1 MNIRLSISMGLALAL
16 ILAFA
21 LACATAVEPTA
32 PQQPVAP
39 AQAQPA
45 QPAQSGAMAAPV
57 APAQPAPAATAMP
70 AMAAMAPAGTGAQ
83 APSVASV
90 RPEFQPMDE
99 MMGEAKYG
107 GTLNYVPQG
116 SIKIIDPIA
125 TGAIV
130 TGTVGRH
137 AYDQLFWR
145 DRNYNIFPQMLD
157 SWEISEDG
165 TAYTFKVRAGQT
177 FHNGDPLRMVDIAES
192 HNRFARVDPLGRQLL
207 GISAGN
213 EGVETPEQRFN
224 QTLNEMDNT
233 ITMQFEQPTAM
244 VLEFLAQLDPRQPS
258 IMHEDIWQLSPG
270 EPVQDAIGTGAYMM
284 TRWIPQ
290 ERLVFEKFPD
300 YSPNAGEA
308 WDFTKG
314 EITQY
319 LDGFIALDI
328 PDHATRVAALQT
340 GEVDVLDD
348 FRLDLAF
355 TLEGNPNIEWSP
367 IRDGNYGVHAFN
379 FRHPPFDNTDAGRL
393 ARRAV
398 YAAAPNDQIMQ
409 AAVGEQQFWTEC
421 YIEIHCGTPWKTQ
434 VADDIQ
440 EEGIKTFGGN
450 LDLARSILDEAAA
463 LDPMIKDYPV
473 RLIAASDMPF
483 MPEAGLVMHEAL
495 KDVGF
500 TKVELVSLD
509 WASRIALTAS
519 DGPWEIAT
527 SWSNF
532 ANGLNPLAPSMA
544 SDGSGGWEE
553 PRITELRDQFLVE
566 TDPEKLQTL
575 FDDMNRVLYDNPARV
590 WHFMFSPPRAI
601 RSDVQNFCIDCLF
614 PILHNVWL
622 DR

>member
-1 MNIRLSISMGLALAL
+1 MRFRFAITMGLALAL
-16 ILAFA
+16 TLAFA
-21 LACATAVEPTA
+21 LACASSAE
-32 PQQPVAP
+32 PVAP
-39 AQAQPA
+39 APA
-45 QPAQSGAMAAPV
+45 ADP
-57 APAQPAPAATAMP
+57 APAQPAAAAAAPAPAVPAAPQQPAAAATAMP
-70 AMAAMAPAGTGAQ
+70 AMAPAGTSAQ
-83 APSVASV
+83 APSVAEV
-90 RPEFQPMDE
+90 RPQFQPMDE
-99 MMGEAKYG
+99 DTGEAKFG

-145 DRNYNIFPQMLD
+145 DRNYNIFPQMLTD
-157 SWEISEDG
+157 WEIGADG
-165 TAYTFKVRAGQT
+165 TSYTFTVRAGQK
-177 FHNGDPLRMVDIAES
+177 FHNGDPLRMEDIAES

-213 EGVETPEQRFN
+213 DGVETKDQRFN
-224 QTLNEMDNT
+224 QTLDEMNNT

-258 IMHEDIWQLSPG
+258 VMHEDIWQLAPG
-270 EPVQDAIGTGAYMM
+270 EPVQDAIGTGAYQM

-290 ERLVFEKFPD
+290 ERLVFEKFMD
-300 YSPNAGEA
+300 YVPNTGED

-355 TLEGNPNIEWSP
+355 TLDGSDEIEWSP

-398 YAAAPNDQIMQ
+398 YAASPNDQIMQ
-409 AAVGEQQFWTEC
+409 AAVGDQQFWTVC

-440 EEGIKTFGGN
+440 VEGIKTFGGN
-450 LDLARSILDEAAA
+450 LDLARSLLDEAAA
-463 LDPMIKDYPV
+463 LDPEIKDYPV

-500 TKVELVSLD
+500 TNVELVSLD

-601 RSDVQNFCIDCLF
+601 RSDVKNFCIDCLF

>member
-1 MNIRLSISMGLALAL
+1 MRFRFAITMGLALAL
-16 ILAFA
+16 TLAFA
-21 LACATAVEPTA
+21 LACASSAEPQA
-32 PQQPVAP
+32 PDAP
-39 AQAQPA
+39 ADP
-45 QPAQSGAMAAPV
+45 
-57 APAQPAPAATAMP
+57 APAQPAAAAAAPAPAVPAAPQQPAAAATAMP
-70 AMAAMAPAGTGAQ
+70 AMAPAGTSAQ
-83 APSVASV
+83 APSVAEV
-90 RPEFQPMDE
+90 RPQFQPMDE
-99 MMGEAKYG
+99 DTGEAKFG

-145 DRNYNIFPQMLD
+145 DRNYNIFPQMLTD
-157 SWEISEDG
+157 WEIGADG
-165 TAYTFKVRAGQT
+165 TSYTFTVRAGQK
-177 FHNGDPLRMVDIAES
+177 FHNGDPLRMEDIAES

-213 EGVETPEQRFN
+213 DGVETKDQRFN
-224 QTLNEMDNT
+224 QTLDEMNNT

-258 IMHEDIWQLSPG
+258 VMHEDIWQLAPG
-270 EPVQDAIGTGAYMM
+270 EPVQDAIGTGAYQM

-290 ERLVFEKFPD
+290 ERLVFEKFMD
-300 YSPNAGEA
+300 YVPNTGED

-355 TLEGNPNIEWSP
+355 TLDGSDEIEWSP

-398 YAAAPNDQIMQ
+398 YAASPNDQIMQ
-409 AAVGEQQFWTEC
+409 AAVGDQQFWTVC

-440 EEGIKTFGGN
+440 VEGIKTFGGN
-450 LDLARSILDEAAA
+450 LDLARSLLDEAAT
-463 LDPMIKDYPV
+463 LDPEIKDYPV

-500 TKVELVSLD
+500 TNVELVSLD

-601 RSDVQNFCIDCLF
+601 RSDVKNFCIDCLF

>member
-1 MNIRLSISMGLALAL
+1 
-16 ILAFA
+16 
-21 LACATAVEPTA
+21 
-32 PQQPVAP
+32 
-39 AQAQPA
+39 
-45 QPAQSGAMAAPV
+45 
-57 APAQPAPAATAMP
+57 
-70 AMAAMAPAGTGAQ
+70 
-83 APSVASV
+83 
-90 RPEFQPMDE
+90 MDE
-99 MMGEAKYG
+99 GTGEAKFG

-145 DRNYNIFPQMLD
+145 DRNYNIFPQMLTD
-157 SWEISEDG
+157 WEISADG
-165 TAYTFKVRAGQT
+165 TSYTFTVRDGQT

-213 EGVETPEQRFN
+213 AGVETKDQRFN
-224 QTLNEMDNT
+224 QTLDEMNNT
-233 ITMQFEQPTAM
+233 ITMRFEQPTAM

-258 IMHEDIWQLSPG
+258 VMHEDIWQLAPG
-270 EPVQDAIGTGAYMM
+270 EPVQDAIGTGAYQM

-290 ERLVFEKFPD
+290 ERLVFEKFVD
-300 YSPNAGEA
+300 YVPNTGEA

-355 TLEGNPNIEWSP
+355 TLEGNPGIEWSP

-398 YAAAPNDQIMQ
+398 YAASPNDQIMQ
-409 AAVGEQQFWTEC
+409 AAVGAQQFWTEC

-440 EEGIKTFGGN
+440 VEGIKTFGGN
-450 LDLARSILDEAAA
+450 LDLGRQLLDEAAE
-463 LDPMIKDYPV
+463 LDPGIKDYPV

-500 TKVELVSLD
+500 TNVELVSLD

-601 RSDVQNFCIDCLF
+601 RSDVKNFCIDCLF

>member
-1 MNIRLSISMGLALAL
+1 MRIRHAISIGLSLALT
-16 ILAFA
+16 LAFA
-21 LACATAVEPTA
+21 LACASSAEPEQPMA
-32 PQQPVAP
+32 PE
-39 AQAQPA
+39 
-45 QPAQSGAMAAPV
+45 AA
-57 APAQPAPAATAMP
+57 APAQPAAAVAAPASSMPAAPMQPEAAPTAMP
-70 AMAAMAPAGTGAQ
+70 AMAPAGTGAQ
-83 APSVASV
+83 APSVAEV

-99 MMGEAKYG
+99 DTGEAKFG

-145 DRNYNIFPQMLD
+145 DRNYNIFPQMLTAWD
-157 SWEISEDG
+157 VSADG
-165 TAYTFKVRAGQT
+165 TSYTFTVRDGQK

-213 EGVETPEQRFN
+213 DGVETKDQRFN
-224 QTLNEMDNT
+224 QTLDEMNNT

-258 IMHEDIWQLSPG
+258 VMHEDIWQLAPG

-284 TRWIPQ
+284 TRWIPG
-290 ERLVFEKFPD
+290 ERLEFEKFMD
-300 YSPNAGEA
+300 YVPNTGEP

-319 LDGFIALDI
+319 LDGFIALDV

-355 TLEGNPNIEWSP
+355 TLEGNPDIEWSP

-379 FRHPPFDNTDAGRL
+379 FRHPPFDNSDAGRL

-398 YAAAPNDQIMQ
+398 YAASPNDQIMQ
-409 AAVGEQQFWTEC
+409 AAVGAQQFWTEC
-421 YIEIHCGTPWKTQ
+421 YIEIHCGTPWKTS

-440 EEGIKTFGGN
+440 VEGIKTFGGN
-450 LDLARSILDEAAA
+450 LDLGRQLLDEAAA
-463 LDPMIKDYPV
+463 LDAGIKDYPV

-495 KDVGF
+495 KNVGF
-500 TKVELVSLD
+500 TNVELVSLD
-509 WASRIALTAS
+509 WASRIALTGGE
-519 DGPWEIAT
+519 GPWEIAT

-601 RSDVQNFCIDCLF
+601 RADVKNFCIDCLF